1 MSFVRT
7 VEGDLI
13 ALWDIKKIYV
23 LEHEGGGHS
32 TMAQLRDGA
41 TIELARDYSIAS
53 LARALDP
60 VRANR

>member
-1 MSFVRT
+1 MGFVRT
-7 VEGDLI
+7 ANGDLV

-32 TMAQLRDGA
+32 TMALMRDGE
-41 TIELARDYSIAS
+41 TLELARDYTIAA

-60 VRANR
+60 VRASR